1 MPIKEI
7 LVDDSAQDLAQRLA
21 DDASPTQLDH
31 REGGNRGTD
40 IRTLKRTLVAIL
52 LILGLGVCYLA
63 QEVIV
68 PLLVALLLAL
78 LLSPVVTFLEHKVR
92 IPRFIGGLLTTVAV
106 VAALLYGLFS
116 LVLPAKEW
124 IAHAPATLQTIQQ
137 RFSEFRQPIKQAQEA
152 SRKIEE
158 LTQPSSTTAPVSA
171 QPSLLSSIATG
182 TPRVLEKIAAVL
194 LLVYFFLSSGDGF
207 LRRMVEIA
215 PTLHEKRVVVA
226 IAREV
231 QDEMSR
237 YLITVSLINFGLG
250 VATTII
256 MALIGVPN
264 PLLWG
269 ALAFLLNFAPYVG
282 PACTGLALALAGFAT
297 FDTLGH
303 ALAVPGAFFALTAI
317 EGQLITPTILGRR
330 LSLNPAVVFVW
341 LMLWGWMWGIVGLL
355 LAGPLLAC
363 FRIVCQH
370 VQSLRPICILIGDEA
385 PPERNGQK
393 D

>member
-1 MPIKEI
+1 MATMRVP
-7 LVDDSAQDLAQRLA
+7 DDRSGAAIGHDGDGPAPKPG
-21 DDASPTQLDH
+21 ASDS
-31 REGGNRGTD
+31 D
-40 IRTLKRTLVAIL
+40 IRTAKRALLAIL
-52 LILGLGVCYLA
+52 FFLVLGVCYLA

-78 LLSPVVTFLEHKVR
+78 LLSPIVTFLEHKLR
-92 IPRFIGGLLTTVAV
+92 LPRFLGALLTTVAL
-106 VAALLYGLFS
+106 VAGLLYGIFS
-116 LVLPAKEW
+116 LALPAKEW
-124 IAHAPATLQTIQQ
+124 IAHAPATLQTIEQ
-137 RFSEFRQPIKQAQEA
+137 RFSQFRQPIKQAQEA
-152 SRKIEE
+152 SRKIDE
-158 LTQPSSTTAPVSA
+158 LTQPATSSAPVATA
-171 QPSLLSSIATG
+171 QPGLLSSIATG
-182 TPRVLEKIAAVL
+182 TPHVLEKIAAVL

-215 PTLHEKRVVVA
+215 PTLHEKKVVVA

-231 QDEMSR
+231 QDEMSL
-237 YLITVSLINFGLG
+237 YLMTVSSINFGLG
-250 VATTII
+250 VATAII
-256 MALIGVPN
+256 VALMGVPN

-269 ALAFLLNFAPYVG
+269 AVACLLNFAPYVG

-303 ALAVPGAFFALTAI
+303 ALAVPGAFFTLTII
-317 EGQLITPTILGRR
+317 EGQLITPTIIGRR

-370 VQSLRPICILIGDEA
+370 VESLHAICILISGDATAEKA
-385 PPERNGQK
+385 KE
-393 D
+393 